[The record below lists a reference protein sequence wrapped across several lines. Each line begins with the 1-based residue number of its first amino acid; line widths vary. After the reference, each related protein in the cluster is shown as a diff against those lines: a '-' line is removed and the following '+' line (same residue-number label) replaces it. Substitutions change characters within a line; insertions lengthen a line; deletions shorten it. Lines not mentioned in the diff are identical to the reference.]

1 MYFFPVFMLRLLVED
16 VIREE
21 EGTIMDCDITL
32 LAGASL
38 VLVGDGIPDII
49 SPVMDWLMLGGRS
62 PTPFILELSP
72 GSNETVEEG

>member
-1 MYFFPVFMLRLLVED
+1 MED

-72 GSNETVEEG
+72 GNNDTVEEG